1 VARSRRPHLKTVICP
16 RCAGQ
21 VWVRDVITGA
31 SNPIE
36 DPLETRVLTVRP
48 LRWTCVGCGYQAKP
62 DGMISWRLGPAA
74 HREFVAAAK
83 RSH

>member
-1 VARSRRPHLKTVICP
+1 VARSRQPLSQTVACP

-21 VWVRDVITGA
+21 VWVRDVVTNA
-31 SNPIE
+31 SDPLE
-36 DPLETRVLTVRP
+36 DPLSTQVLTVRP

-74 HREFVAAAK
+74 HRDFVAAAK
-83 RSH
+83 RRH